1 MASFLKKLF
10 DGLRYDVNFVKGH
23 TLQPAWYKVFKIFLI
38 LGILAIYWL
47 VFGLTK
53 TILFLVVFVVLSLG
67 IHMTYRIKT
76 YSYTRSWLDFVVFSE
91 NGEVQYKRIGGYYY
105 KAVILSAIIA
115 VGVSQLF
122 G

>member
-1 MASFLKKLF
+1 MASFLKKLL
-10 DGLRYDVNFVKGH
+10 DGIRNDANFVKGH

-38 LGILAIYWL
+38 LGILSLYWT

-53 TILFLVVFVVLSLG
+53 TILFFGVFVILSLG

-76 YSYTRSWLDFVVFSE
+76 KGYTRSWLDFVVYSD
-91 NGEVQYKRIGGYYY
+91 NGEVKYKRIGGYYY
-105 KAVILSAIIA
+105 TAVILSAFIA
-115 VGVSQLF
+115 FGVSQLL

>member
-10 DGLRYDVNFVKGH
+10 DGIRYDANYVKDH

-47 VFGLTK
+47 LFGLIK
-53 TILFLVVFVVLSLG
+53 TILFFFVFVVLSLG

-76 YSYTRSWLDFVVFSE
+76 HGYTSSWLDFVVFFE
-91 NGEVQYKRIGGYYY
+91 NGKVKNKRIGAYYY
-105 KAVILSAIIA
+105 TAVILSAIIA
-115 VGVSQLF
+115 FGVS
-122 G
+122 